1 MNKNMKGYKE
11 LKRKETD
18 AKDRLDFQNKYY
30 GVKSDED
37 LKKNAEQIRARAEEE
52 IKKAQETNDKNKA
65 STKTAQDAVTATE
78 KSRKDYIEKLRAERA
93 ARANK

>member
-1 MNKNMKGYKE
+1 MNKNMKGYEE

-18 AKDRLDFQNKYY
+18 AKDHLDFQNKYH

-65 STKTAQDAVTATE
+65 STKTAQDAVTAAE

-93 ARANK
+93 AKANK